1 MTPEMVG
8 QEVRELHAF
17 FVGWLTG
24 ALPASRTS
32 FARFT
37 AAMAPE
43 FRIGHP
49 DGTEEGLVTLTEKL
63 RRAHGI
69 RSTQRPAFEIAILS
83 LQVRWIDQERALVA
97 YIERQ
102 LLADRWTARRS
113 LAAFR
118 AAPKAP
124 CGVLWTDL
132 QECWIAS

>member
-1 MTPEMVG
+1 MTPEALG
-8 QEVRELHAF
+8 QEIRELHAF

-24 ALPASRTS
+24 ALPASRLS

-49 DGTEEGLVTLTEKL
+49 DGTEEGLAALTDRL
-63 RRAHGI
+63 RRAHGA
-69 RSTQRPAFEIAILS
+69 RASQRPPFEIAILS
-83 LQVRWIDQERALVA
+83 LQVRWVEPERALAA

-118 AAPKAP
+118 ADPKAP

-132 QECWIAS
+132 QECWIAP